1 MTDLK
6 KIIDE
11 ELESMTFNELRKR
24 RSLKMKRNFK
34 IKRVTAVCAAAI
46 AAVVI
51 VGGTVCAV
59 TGRFDEFFGALSRSE
74 IYDTKAKNNLPS
86 IGGNTAD
93 MSEYYSYP
101 VVNFETDG
109 SVSAELLGLYGDS
122 STLMLSIMI
131 TPQNGVDISNMDMPF
146 YFKLKKSDGTEKF
159 LFQSGMS
166 DPQKFTSADV
176 EGSYCLTFYLT
187 EPDMAGGTLLI
198 ESDGIYTKE
207 QTSAVW
213 KKLYEYDEQRRAA
226 GGGKEYYTDE
236 NVQKSYERERAYSKA
251 VAPDVTGAVSAVI
264 EIPPSRTESI
274 ELNAHGI
281 SAKLDSLSL
290 YVSDVPAEYKSD
302 RYAGTTH
309 TIYLK
314 DGSIITDNAHHIE
327 DIEPEI
333 DTSRV
338 IQFPY
343 LRGTNVKDGTIC
355 CFDRP
360 IASDEI
366 EKILV
371 SVTNYDTEY
380 NKQITKYV
388 IYGE

>member
-1 MTDLK
+1 
-6 KIIDE
+6 
-11 ELESMTFNELRKR
+11 
-24 RSLKMKRNFK
+24 MKRNFK
-34 IKRVTAVCAAAI
+34 IKRVTAVCAAAV

-51 VGGTVCAV
+51 VGGTVYAV
-59 TGRFDEFFGALSRSE
+59 TGRFEEFFGALSRSE
-74 IYDTKAKNNLPS
+74 IHDTKAENNLPS
-86 IGGNTAD
+86 VGGNTAD

-101 VVNFETDG
+101 EVNFETDG
-109 SVSAELLGLYGDS
+109 SVSAELLGIYGDS

-131 TPQNGVDISNMDMPF
+131 TPQNGEDISNMDMPF

-159 LFQSGMS
+159 LFQSGMC
-166 DPQKFTSADV
+166 DPQKFTPADV
-176 EGSYCLTFYLT
+176 EGAYCLTFYLT
-187 EPDMAGGTLLI
+187 EPDMAGGRLLI

-207 QTSAVW
+207 QTAAVW
-213 KKLYEYDEQRRAA
+213 KKLYEYFDKRRTADEEKREWSDEEVQ
-226 GGGKEYYTDE
+226 ESYT
-236 NVQKSYERERAYSKA
+236 RERVFYKE
-251 VAPDVTGAVSAVI
+251 VAPEATGAVSAVI
-264 EIPPSRTESI
+264 EIPPSRTEPI

-314 DGSIITDNAHHIE
+314 DGSIITSDALHIE
-327 DIEPEI
+327 DIDPEA
-333 DTSRV
+333 DLSRV
-338 IQFPY
+338 RQFPY

-360 IASDEI
+360 IAAEEI

-380 NKQITKYV
+380 NEQITKYV